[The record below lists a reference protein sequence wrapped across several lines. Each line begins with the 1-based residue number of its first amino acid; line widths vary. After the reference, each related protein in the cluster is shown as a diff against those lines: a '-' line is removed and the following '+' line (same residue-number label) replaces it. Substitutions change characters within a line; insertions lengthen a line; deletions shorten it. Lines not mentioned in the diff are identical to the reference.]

1 MIQTFTFFECVG
13 LLKSTG
19 RWASN
24 IIEFLEIL
32 KQASPE
38 CVFHH
43 MHQYF
48 LKVTPQSRYY
58 TNDFAVWVAE
68 WLEEKSLA
76 ERLANLN
83 PYTYKSVEDLRWETV
98 HIIEEYLKDY
108 PPPRPVLPGGEF
120 YFSEG
125 VTIVVPSGFDA
136 TDLVEFVDCLDRVD
150 RSSIYFHFFEARL
163 RLGREKDD
171 FSEWLATSLGK
182 EDIAERIKSL
192 DAYMFDLDELREII
206 KDIVSEGME

>member
-1 MIQTFTFFECVG
+1 MAEPFSFYECIGVE
-13 LLKSTG
+13 KSTG
-19 RWASN
+19 RWAAN

-38 CVFHH
+38 CIFHH

-48 LKVTPQSRYY
+48 LKLTPQHLYY

-68 WLEEKSLA
+68 WLEEKGLA

-83 PYTYKSVEDLRWETV
+83 PYAYRTVEDLRVQTIQ
-98 HIIEEYLKDY
+98 IIEEYLEDN

-125 VTIVVPSGFDA
+125 VTIVIPSGYEA
-136 TDLVEFVDCLDRVD
+136 ANIEEFVECLDKVD
-150 RSSIYFHFFEARL
+150 RSSIYFHFYEARL
-163 RLGREKDD
+163 RLGKEKDD
-171 FSEWLATSLGK
+171 FSEWLGTSLDKGG
-182 EDIAERIKSL
+182 IAEKIKSL
-192 DAYMFDLDELREII
+192 DAYMYDLDALRDII
-206 KDIVSEGME
+206 KDIIAEGTE

>member
-1 MIQTFTFFECVG
+1 
-13 LLKSTG
+13 
-19 RWASN
+19 
-24 IIEFLEIL
+24 
-32 KQASPE
+32 
-38 CVFHH
+38 

-136 TDLVEFVDCLDRVD
+136 TDLVEFV
-150 RSSIYFHFFEARL
+150 
-163 RLGREKDD
+163 
-171 FSEWLATSLGK
+171 
-182 EDIAERIKSL
+182 
-192 DAYMFDLDELREII
+192 
-206 KDIVSEGME
+206 